1 MVNACFLAYKGT
13 KPLGGIISY
22 LGMLPLSVTEADK
35 IAGGKYTVQ

>member
-35 IAGGKYTVQ
+35 IAGGSYSV